1 MYKLIVLL
9 FIPVFCFSQISKNKY
24 EILEYEI
31 FKNDT
36 QLKNILLIDVRTSEE
51 YKEGHIEGAINIDFY
66 QENVFNSYF
75 KKIDN
80 TKPVYIYCRSGN
92 RSRKTSNK
100 LIEMGFVK
108 IYDLKDGYVSWIKN
122 KKNKINL

>member
-24 EILEYEI
+24 EILEHEI

-122 KKNKINL
+122 KKK

>member
-122 KKNKINL
+122 KKK

>member
-36 QLKNILLIDVRTSEE
+36 QLKNILLIEVRTSEE

-122 KKNKINL
+122 KKK

>member
-24 EILEYEI
+24 EILEHEI

-75 KKIDN
+75 KKIDI

-122 KKNKINL
+122 KKK

>member
-66 QENVFNSYF
+66 QENVFNSFF

-122 KKNKINL
+122 KKK

>member
-24 EILEYEI
+24 EILEHEI

-100 LIEMGFVK
+100 LIQMTCAYGKCTVCMV
-108 IYDLKDGYVSWIKN
+108 YSRM
-122 KKNKINL
+122 